1 MSANPVTL
9 LLTNSV
15 DYVSD
20 LVVTNLGTEHVFRY
34 NSDLWQDYKLR
45 VTEDEIEL
53 ENAAGRRITDADVAK
68 VYRRSNARGSVLF
81 PDRPMSAEDLYL
93 EEEIWSAW
101 NDVVNI
107 LWAAGKVVLVQPYA
121 SMRLGKLQQLRM
133 ARRYFTVTPSRF
145 LINCPEALRS
155 GVESVVKSFN
165 FKYELGIG
173 FYSQKVR
180 EDQLD
185 PQCAWF
191 LTDFVDAAW
200 DVTVVVVRDRLFAF
214 SLDRRPFL
222 DQTIDWRLA
231 PAEYAHR
238 QWAPIEL
245 PPAVAEGIFAFMKE
259 AGGHYARLDF
269 LLAGNRYV
277 FLEANFTGEWGWLD
291 QDGKHGLRDK
301 ILFEI
306 DPRTPC
312 VSCPRLQWAAE

>member
-68 VYRRSNARGSVLF
+68 VYRRIQRPRLGALSRSPHVGRGPL
-81 PDRPMSAEDLYL
+81 PGRGDLVGVERRGEHPL
-93 EEEIWSAW
+93 GGRQSGAGAALRL
-101 NDVVNI
+101 D
-107 LWAAGKVVLVQPYA
+107 AAGQA
-121 SMRLGKLQQLRM
+121 SAASHGPPLLHRHPFTLPHQL
-133 ARRYFTVTPSRF
+133 PGG
-145 LINCPEALRS
+145 LRS

-165 FKYELGIG
+165 FKYQLGIG

-214 SLDRRPFL
+214 SLDRRPF
-222 DQTIDWRLA
+222 
-231 PAEYAHR
+231 
-238 QWAPIEL
+238 
-245 PPAVAEGIFAFMKE
+245 
-259 AGGHYARLDF
+259 
-269 LLAGNRYV
+269 
-277 FLEANFTGEWGWLD
+277 
-291 QDGKHGLRDK
+291 
-301 ILFEI
+301 
-306 DPRTPC
+306 
-312 VSCPRLQWAAE
+312 

>member
-1 MSANPVTL
+1 MS
-9 LLTNSV
+9 
-15 DYVSD
+15 
-20 LVVTNLGTEHVFRY
+20 
-34 NSDLWQDYKLR
+34 
-45 VTEDEIEL
+45 TED
-53 ENAAGRRITDADVAK
+53 R
-68 VYRRSNARGSVLF
+68 
-81 PDRPMSAEDLYL
+81 YL

-107 LWAAGKVVLVQPYA
+107 LWAEGKVVLLQPYA

-133 ARRYFTVTPSRF
+133 ARKYFAITPSSF
-145 LINCPEALRS
+145 LINCPDALRT

-191 LTDFVDAAW
+191 LTDFVDAHGTSRWSWCATGSSRFRW
-200 DVTVVVVRDRLFAF
+200 TAGV
-214 SLDRRPFL
+214 FL

-245 PPAVAEGIFAFMKE
+245 PPAVAEGIFAFMRD
-259 AGGHYARLDF
+259 AGSHYARLDF
-269 LLAGNRYV
+269 LLAGDRYV
-277 FLEANFTGEWGWLD
+277 FLEANFTGRMGLARSGRALRPAG
-291 QDGKHGLRDK
+291 QDSLRDRPADSLRELPAPPVGGGVRPSGNAGSPSPRPPAASAG
-301 ILFEI
+301 IGGRNRGFLALQFPPDAAGGRGESR
-306 DPRTPC
+306 PTSNRAFTSAAGEGLSRRTPQ
-312 VSCPRLQWAAE
+312 SYT

>member
-1 MSANPVTL
+1 MTL

-20 LVVTNLGTEHVFRY
+20 LVVTNLGTERVFRY

-53 ENAAGRRITDADVAK
+53 ENAAGRHITDADVAK